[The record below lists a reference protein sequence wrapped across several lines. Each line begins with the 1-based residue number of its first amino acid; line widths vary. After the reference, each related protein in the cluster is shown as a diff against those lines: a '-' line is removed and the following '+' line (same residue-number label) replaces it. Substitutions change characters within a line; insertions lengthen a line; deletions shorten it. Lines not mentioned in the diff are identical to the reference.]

1 MRNWNI
7 KDIKESNLPNEV
19 KEIIEREYNGETL
32 STLDPNNYSQRTHT
46 YQEFKEEYKKYL
58 VFLVQLLGDN
68 YFFTDILHKRYQFDD
83 IEKYGFGET
92 DLTDE
97 DLLEHVLDFYD
108 WIGDEEIYVTMSKL
122 LDEKNGHIRI
132 QPYDESNP
140 ICKEVRGR
148 CIKPKTGDV
157 FMSYYMR
164 GTSEDLS
171 ILGHETGHMLS
182 HALFNDKIN
191 PIVSGFL
198 SETESYLFELLMN
211 SYIANELNLPDLALH
226 LEANRTQKTVDTIWN
241 IRAQQILYRQFG
253 NKPNLKRLTRI
264 LNKEGL
270 QIDYTKANFND
281 ITTFNLFELH
291 HLLHSHLVAL
301 HFYKRIM
308 EDQEKGIN
316 EFKRFMTSD
325 KQSTYALFNESGIYY
340 EDLIGYMDHMYEK
353 AVTLKKR
360 YNKL

>member
-1 MRNWNI
+1 MTVFEKIKSMNI
-7 KDIKESNLPNEV
+7 DEFAKW
-19 KEIIEREYNGETL
+19 
-32 STLDPNNYSQRTHT
+32 
-46 YQEFKEEYKKYL
+46 YQENCIHDDDPSLDWWNYMYCSQCEPEYIYSEYFKNEDFLITNYKHGFKGIEDWNFEISRGQNL
-58 VFLVQLLGDN
+58 
-68 YFFTDILHKRYQFDD
+68 QFSA
-83 IEKYGFGET
+83 
-92 DLTDE
+92 
-97 DLLEHVLDFYD
+97 
-108 WIGDEEIYVTMSKL
+108 IGDSIYSDVQK
-122 LDEKNGHIRI
+122 KGF
-132 QPYDESNP
+132 Y
-140 ICKEVRGR
+140 R
-148 CIKPKTGDV
+148 CIKPKNGDV

-182 HALFNDKIN
+182 HALFKDKIN

-308 EDQEKGIN
+308 EDVEKYSPCLDCSYKN
-316 EFKRFMTSD
+316 RYKRFKDILKEKS
-325 KQSTYALFNESGIYY
+325 
-340 EDLIGYMDHMYEK
+340 EDEVK
-353 AVTLKKR
+353 EC
-360 YNKL
+360 N